1 MVMARTKEH
10 TPLFIYMN
18 NCLVGTLHYVGS
30 DHLTFQYDMQWLSS
44 SEARP
49 ISLSLPLSEE
59 IYRGER
65 VYPFFDNL
73 LPDNSQ
79 IRERIQRRFKAA
91 STHCFDLLSYIGRD
105 CIGALQILTEPIKS
119 TAKAIPLIQ
128 AEKISQSA
136 IAALLKNYRLAP
148 LGMAEN
154 SDFRISI
161 AGAQEK
167 TALLWHEGCW
177 QLPLG
182 MTPTSHI
189 IKLPI
194 GHIEHAGLDLRDS
207 IENEW
212 LCLRILSAYGLP
224 VAEARLIQFAEVKT
238 LVVTR
243 FDRKWSE
250 DKSVLWRLPQ
260 EDCCQALAVSSGL
273 KYESD
278 GGPGIA
284 RIMALLQGSQSFMS
298 DRKQFMKIVFLF
310 WVMGA
315 IDGHS
320 KNFSIFLHV
329 GGQFSL
335 TPIYDVMSAYPLAA
349 KRQIEWKK
357 IKMAMGVQGKNRHYL
372 WDTIQLRHWLILAK
386 ICRFSEV
393 QMQEIIAIV
402 FDDMDKVIAQVSQEL
417 PTNFPAEIAAS
428 IFEGM
433 QKVKNRCAQYK
444 V

>member
-1 MVMARTKEH
+1 MARNKGH

-18 NCLVGTLHYVGS
+18 NCLVGTLHYVS
-30 DHLTFQYDMQWLSS
+30 NNHLTFQYDMQWLVSP
-44 SEARP
+44 EARS

-59 IYRGER
+59 IYRDEK

-79 IRERIQRRFKAA
+79 IRERIQRRFKAT

-105 CIGALQILTEPIKS
+105 CIGALQILTELINS
-119 TAKAIPLIQ
+119 TEKTIPLIQ
-128 AEKISQSA
+128 AEKISQST
-136 IAALLKNYRLAP
+136 IATLLKNYRLAP

-154 SDFRISI
+154 NDFRISI

-167 TALLWHEGCW
+167 TALLWYEDCW
-177 QLPLG
+177 QLPRG

-224 VAEARLIQFAEVKT
+224 VAKAELKQFAEVKT

-250 DKSVLWRLPQ
+250 DRSVLWRLPQ
-260 EDCCQALAVSSGL
+260 EDCCQALAVPSGL

-278 GGPGIA
+278 GGPSIVN
-284 RIMALLQGSQSFMS
+284 IMELLQGSQSFAS
-298 DRKQFMKIVFLF
+298 DRAQFMKTVFLF

-320 KNFSIFLHV
+320 KNFSIFLHA

-335 TPIYDVMSAYPLAA
+335 TPIYDVMSAYPLAV

-357 IKMAMGVQGKNRHYL
+357 LKMAMAVQGKNRHYL
-372 WDTIQLRHWLILAK
+372 WNDIQLRHWLMMAK
-386 ICRFSEV
+386 KCRFSEV
-393 QMQEIIAIV
+393 HMQEIIETI
-402 FDDMDKVIAQVSQEL
+402 FDNMDKVIAQVSQEL
-417 PTNFPAEIAAS
+417 PADFPVEIATS
-428 IFEGM
+428 VFEGM
-433 QKVKNRCAQYK
+433 KRIKKRCAQYRN
-444 V
+444 